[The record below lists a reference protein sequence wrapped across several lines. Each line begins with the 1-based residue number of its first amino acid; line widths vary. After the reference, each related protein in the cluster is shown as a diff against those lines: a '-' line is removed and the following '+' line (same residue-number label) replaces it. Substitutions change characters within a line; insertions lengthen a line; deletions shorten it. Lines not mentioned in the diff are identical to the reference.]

1 MKGVVVL
8 VNARNGMFVVEVGQ
22 GSRDYTV
29 IELIDCCDVV
39 VGDEVTGNLHSEDCP
54 AITNITQGYAMA
66 IYIQGVHC
74 SASTARAIC
83 FP

>member
-29 IELIDCCDVV
+29 IGLHDCCDVEAGDV
-39 VGDEVTGNLHSEDCP
+39 VDGQLHTNGG
-54 AITNITQGYAMA
+54 AVITNVTQGVRMA
-66 IYIQGVHC
+66 VVIEGVHC